1 MTDAGDRH
9 GPHSVINRVLA
20 VLATF
25 EGTPGSLT
33 VAGIAQRADLPVSTT
48 YRIVASLEEWGAL
61 RKGSDGRYQIGFR
74 LWSLGQQAG
83 RRLRDRAHPFLQ
95 DLFDLTQE
103 NVHLAIRDG
112 LHSLYVDK
120 VYNSRKLPV
129 VSRIGGRL
137 PLHATAV
144 GRVLLAAQPDWF
156 VDAYLAR
163 ELESPTP
170 NTVTDP
176 AVLARVI
183 ADVRREGFSVT
194 YEQMRLGAISLAA
207 PIVYQEETVAS
218 VALVFD
224 IGQAGDVDRLRPAV
238 KGTADK
244 IGRAMRGGSAGA
256 VLRRVSPPT
265 SDRFSSDEK
274 PGLHGAGP
282 G

>member
-1 MTDAGDRH
+1 MTDAEDKHAPH
-9 GPHSVINRVLA
+9 GVIDRVLA
-20 VLATF
+20 VLAAF
-25 EGTPGSLT
+25 EGTTGSLT
-33 VAGIAQRADLPVSTT
+33 VAGIAQRAHLPVSTT
-48 YRIVASLEEWGAL
+48 YRIVASLEGWGAL

-95 DLFDLTQE
+95 DLFDLTHE

-112 LHSLYVDK
+112 LYSLYIDK
-120 VYNSRKLPV
+120 VYNSRKLPI

-170 NTVTDP
+170 STVTDP
-176 AVLARVI
+176 DELARI
-183 ADVRREGFSVT
+183 IQAVRREGISVT
-194 YEQMRLGAISLAA
+194 HEQMRLGAISLAA
-207 PIVYQEETVAS
+207 PIVYEEETVAS

-224 IGQAGDVDRLRPAV
+224 ITQAGEIERLRPAV
-238 KGTADK
+238 KGTAEK
-244 IGRAMRGGSAGA
+244 ISRAMRGGSAGA
-256 VLRRVSPPT
+256 VMRRVLPGQP
-265 SDRFSSDEK
+265 DRFSSGEK
-274 PGLHGAGP
+274 PRLHDADAG
-282 G
+282 

>member
-1 MTDAGDRH
+1 MTDAEDKH
-9 GPHSVINRVLA
+9 GPHGVIDRVLA
-20 VLATF
+20 VLAAF
-25 EGTPGSLT
+25 EGTTGSLT
-33 VAGIAQRADLPVSTT
+33 VAGIAQRAELPVSTT
-48 YRIVASLEEWGAL
+48 YRIVASLEGWGAL

-95 DLFDLTQE
+95 DLFDLTHE

-112 LHSLYVDK
+112 LYSLYIDK
-120 VYNSRKLPV
+120 VYNSRKLPI

-156 VDAYLAR
+156 VDAYLTR

-170 NTVTDP
+170 STVTDP
-176 AVLARVI
+176 VELAEI
-183 ADVRREGFSVT
+183 IQTVRREGMSVT

-207 PIVYQEETVAS
+207 PIVYEEETVAS

-224 IGQAGDVDRLRPAV
+224 ISQAGEIERLRPAV

-244 IGRAMRGGSAGA
+244 ISRAMRGGSAGA
-256 VLRRVSPPT
+256 VMRRVPP
-265 SDRFSSDEK
+265 SAPDRFSGGEK
-274 PGLHGAGP
+274 SRLHGADP
-282 G
+282 R

>member
-1 MTDAGDRH
+1 MTDADETHSPH
-9 GPHSVINRVLA
+9 GVIERVLA
-20 VLATF
+20 VLAAF
-25 EGTPGSLT
+25 EGTTGSLT

-48 YRIVASLEEWGAL
+48 YRIVATLEGWGGL

-83 RRLRDRAHPFLQ
+83 RRLRDRAHPYLQ

-120 VYNSRKLPV
+120 VYNSRKLPI
-129 VSRIGGRL
+129 VSRVGGRL

-156 VDAYLAR
+156 VQAYLSR

-170 NTVTDP
+170 STVTDP
-176 AVLARVI
+176 VQLAQVI
-183 ADVRREGFSVT
+183 ENVRREGLSVT

-207 PIVYQEETVAS
+207 PIVYEEETVAA
-218 VALVFD
+218 VAVVFD
-224 IGQAGDVDRLRPAV
+224 VSQAHELDRLRPAV

-244 IGRAMRGGSAGA
+244 ISRAMRGGSAGA
-256 VLRRVSPPT
+256 TLRRVPPPE
-265 SDRFSSDEK
+265 S
-274 PGLHGAGP
+274 GP
-282 G
+282 FLKR

>member
-1 MTDAGDRH
+1 MPDAEERH
-9 GPHSVINRVLA
+9 GPHGVIDRVLA
-20 VLATF
+20 VLAAF
-25 EGTPGSLT
+25 EGTTGSLT
-33 VAGIAQRADLPVSTT
+33 VAGIAQRAELPVSTT
-48 YRIVASLEEWGAL
+48 YRIVASLEEWGAV

-112 LHSLYVDK
+112 LYSLYVDK

-129 VSRIGGRL
+129 LSRIGGRL

-156 VDAYLAR
+156 VEAYLAR

-170 NTVTDP
+170 RTVTDP
-176 AVLARVI
+176 AELSRLI
-183 ADVRREGFSVT
+183 DDVRREGFSVT
-194 YEQMRLGAISLAA
+194 VEQMRLGAISLAA
-207 PIVYQEETVAS
+207 PIVYEEETVAS
-218 VALVFD
+218 IALVFD
-224 IGQAGDVDRLRPAV
+224 VSQAGDIERLRPAV

-244 IGRAMRGGSAGA
+244 ISRAMRGGSAGA
-256 VLRRVSPPT
+256 TLRRPTPP
-265 SDRFSSDEK
+265 SKDGFSGGEK
-274 PGLHGAGP
+274 SRLHGAGP
-282 G
+282 R